1 METNARFGELRSIVQ
16 QRPSAQAW
24 EALCEHLEGWPSPE
38 QELLAIPYA
47 EQHVARWPSSIL
59 IAPLRW
65 LKRLTPYEP
74 LRLARTMSILD
85 TPITLELASSLAN
98 NPHLRHIERIYL
110 RSNQLGDQGLATLL
124 GGSHFLG
131 LTSLSVHL
139 NSLRAFGAQ
148 VLAERA
154 YAGQL
159 QELSLYGNRLRDQGV
174 RQLAQ
179 GPLHR
184 LKRLDLCANEVKDEG
199 AKALAQHTTLHALN
213 SLDLRRNQ
221 ISDVGVEVL
230 AGSARM
236 SALRAL
242 YMEDN
247 PFTTRGEQA
256 LATSEHLRQNI
267 RDQWAR
273 T

>member
-1 METNARFGELRSIVQ
+1 MRWLTR
-16 QRPSAQAW
+16 
-24 EALCEHLEGWPSPE
+24 
-38 QELLAIPYA
+38 LLPYA
-47 EQHVARWPSSIL
+47 
-59 IAPLRW
+59 
-65 LKRLTPYEP
+65 P
-74 LRLARTMSILD
+74 LRLARTMNILD
-85 TPITLELASSLAN
+85 TPITLELARSLAN
-98 NPHLRHIERIYL
+98 NPHLLHIELAHL
-110 RSNQLGDQGLATLL
+110 RANQLGDQGLAALL
-124 GGSHFLG
+124 GGENFLR
-131 LTSLSVHL
+131 LTSLHVPL
-139 NSLRAFGAQ
+139 NDLRAAS
-148 VLAERA
+148 AEVITECA
-154 YAGQL
+154 YVGQL
-159 QELSLYGNRLRDQGV
+159 QELTFYGNRLRDQGV

-179 GPLHR
+179 APLHR

-242 YMEDN
+242 YLEDN
-247 PFTTRGEQA
+247 PFTTRGAQA
-256 LATSEHLRQNI
+256 LASSEHLRQNI